1 MRVGTAMKK
10 VMFMTNS
17 LNGGGAEKVLQT
29 LLANLDYCKYDVTLY
44 SMHRENI
51 AELNY
56 PSRIHYKV
64 VFDRYTGK
72 NALRRYVREFIGKV
86 KGKLFNT
93 VPSKL
98 FYALYF
104 HEKYDVEIAFIE
116 GESTKI
122 ISGSTNRQSK
132 KYAWVHIDL
141 QQNPWT
147 DFLYQS
153 VEDERAHYE
162 AFDKILCVSESVR
175 SAFLSKYSVSPEK
188 VAVQYNPIDRAEI
201 LRKAQLPCEV
211 AGKTMFRMI
220 AVGRL
225 VNQKGFDRLIKVAA
239 KLRDDGLQFEL
250 LILGEGENRPLLEEL
265 IQRLGLENVVY
276 LLGFHTNPYSI
287 MATGD
292 LLVCSSRSEGFST
305 VVTEGV
311 ILGLPVVSTDCAGI
325 REIFGPAQCGVIT
338 ENSSEDLY
346 AALKKILDA
355 PQQLKRFRE
364 ETARRGEYFS
374 LSNTMRCV
382 ESILDT

>member
-1 MRVGTAMKK
+1 MKK
-10 VMFMTNS
+10 VMFMINS

-29 LLANLDYCKYDVTLY
+29 LLANLDYRKYDVTLY

-51 AELNY
+51 AELDY
-56 PSRIHYKV
+56 PSQIHYKV
-64 VFDRYTGK
+64 VFDRYAGK
-72 NALRRYVREFIGKV
+72 NALWRRVREFTGKV
-86 KGKLFNT
+86 KGKLFSIL
-93 VPSKL
+93 PSKL
-98 FYALYF
+98 FYALF
-104 HEKYDVEIAFIE
+104 FQEKYDVEIAFIE

-175 SAFLSKYSVSPEK
+175 SAFLSKYSISPGK

-239 KLRDDGLQFEL
+239 KLRDDGLRFEL

-265 IQRLGLENVVY
+265 IQGLGLENVVY
-276 LLGFHTNPYSI
+276 LLGFRTNPYSI

-325 REIFGPAQCGVIT
+325 REIFGPAQCGMIT

>member
-1 MRVGTAMKK
+1 MI
-10 VMFMTNS
+10 NS

-56 PSRIHYKV
+56 PSQIHYKV
-64 VFDRYTGK
+64 VFDRYAGK
-72 NALRRYVREFIGKV
+72 NALWRRVREFTGKV
-86 KGKLFNT
+86 KGKLFSIL
-93 VPSKL
+93 PSKL
-98 FYALYF
+98 FYALF
-104 HEKYDVEIAFIE
+104 FQEKYDVEIAFIE

-175 SAFLSKYSVSPEK
+175 SAFLSKYSVSPGK

-239 KLRDDGLQFEL
+239 KLRDDGLRFEL

-265 IQRLGLENVVY
+265 IQGLGLENVVY
-276 LLGFHTNPYSI
+276 LLGFRTNPYSI

-325 REIFGPAQCGVIT
+325 REIFGPAQCGMIT

>member
-10 VMFMTNS
+10 VMFMINS

-56 PSRIHYKV
+56 PSQIHYKV

-72 NALRRYVREFIGKV
+72 NALRRCVREFIGKV

-122 ISGSTNRQSK
+122 ISGSTNRKSK

-162 AFDKILCVSESVR
+162 VFDKILCVSESVR

-211 AGKTMFRMI
+211 VGKTMFRMI

-239 KLRDDGLQFEL
+239 KLRDDGFRFEL

-265 IQRLGLENVVY
+265 IQGLGLENVVY
-276 LLGFHTNPYSI
+276 LLGFRTNPYSI

-325 REIFGPAQCGVIT
+325 REIFGPAQCGMIT

>member
-1 MRVGTAMKK
+1 MI
-10 VMFMTNS
+10 NS

-29 LLANLDYCKYDVTLY
+29 LLANLDYRKYDVTLY

-51 AELNY
+51 AELDY
-56 PSRIHYKV
+56 PSQIHYKV
-64 VFDRYTGK
+64 VFDRYAGK
-72 NALRRYVREFIGKV
+72 NALWRRVREFTGKV
-86 KGKLFNT
+86 KGKLFSIL
-93 VPSKL
+93 PSKL
-98 FYALYF
+98 FYALF
-104 HEKYDVEIAFIE
+104 FQEKYDVEIAFIE

-175 SAFLSKYSVSPEK
+175 SAFLSKYSISPGK

-239 KLRDDGLQFEL
+239 KLRDDGLRFEL

-265 IQRLGLENVVY
+265 IQGLGLENVVY
-276 LLGFHTNPYSI
+276 LLGFRTNPYSI

-325 REIFGPAQCGVIT
+325 REIFGPAQCGMIT

>member
-10 VMFMTNS
+10 VMFMINS

-29 LLANLDYCKYDVTLY
+29 LLANLDYCKYDVTVY

-51 AELNY
+51 AELDY
-56 PSRIHYKV
+56 PSQIHYKV
-64 VFDRYTGK
+64 VFDRYAGK
-72 NALRRYVREFIGKV
+72 NALWRRVREFAGKV
-86 KGKLFNT
+86 KGKLFT
-93 VPSKL
+93 IVPPKL
-98 FYALYF
+98 FYTLFF

-162 AFDKILCVSESVR
+162 VFDKILCVSESVR
-175 SAFLSKYSVSPEK
+175 SAFLSKYGVSPEK
-188 VAVQYNPIDRAEI
+188 TAVQYNPIDRAEI

-211 AGKTMFRMI
+211 AGKAVFRMI

-225 VNQKGFDRLIKVAA
+225 VNQKGFDRLIKIAA
-239 KLRDDGLQFEL
+239 KLRDDGFRFEL
-250 LILGEGENRPLLEEL
+250 LILGEGEDRPMLEGL
-265 IQRLGLENVVY
+265 IQELDLENVVC
-276 LLGFHTNPYSI
+276 LLGFHANPYSI

-325 REIFGPAQCGVIT
+325 REIFGPAQCGMIT

>member
-1 MRVGTAMKK
+1 MKK
-10 VMFMTNS
+10 VMFMINS

-29 LLANLDYCKYDVTLY
+29 LLSHLDYEKYDVTLY

-56 PSRIHYKV
+56 PSQIHYKV
-64 VFDRYTGK
+64 VFDRYTGE
-72 NALRRYVREFIGKV
+72 NALRRCVHEFTGKV

-93 VPSKL
+93 VPSRL

-122 ISGSTNRQSK
+122 ISGSTNRRSK

-141 QQNPWT
+141 RQNPWT
-147 DFLYQS
+147 DFLYKS
-153 VEDERAHYE
+153 AEDESSHYA
-162 AFDKILCVSESVR
+162 AFDRIFCVSESVR
-175 SAFLSKYSVSPEK
+175 SAFLSKYDIFPEK
-188 VAVQYNPIDRAEI
+188 TAVQYNPIDRAEI
-201 LRKAQLPCEV
+201 LRKAQLPCEI
-211 AGKTMFRMI
+211 AEKTAIRMI

-225 VNQKGFDRLIKVAA
+225 VRQKGFDRLIEIAA
-239 KLRDDGLQFEL
+239 KLRDDGFQFEL
-250 LILGEGENRPLLEEL
+250 LILGEGEERQALEAL
-265 IQRLGLENVVY
+265 IQARNLDHEVC
-276 LLGFHTNPYSI
+276 LLGFRANPYPI

-325 REIFGPAQCGVIT
+325 RELFGLAQCGVIT
-338 ENSSEDLY
+338 ENNSQALY
-346 AALKKILDA
+346 AALKEVLSA
-355 PQQLKRFRE
+355 PQKREHFRE
-364 ETARRGEYFS
+364 EAEKRGTYFS
-374 LSNTMRCV
+374 LVNTMRSV
-382 ESILDT
+382 ERILDD